1 MATALPTVSAPWNEP
16 AVLRRHPI
24 LMPLAMT
31 PLPQHQLASK
41 DLPLRRDKLFDTR
54 SGYDACVWQNAE
66 QAVLREHPI
75 LMPFAMT
82 PLQHQQLA
90 SKDLPLEREY
100 RFDTRAD

>member
-1 MATALPTVSAPWNEP
+1 
-16 AVLRRHPI
+16 
-24 LMPLAMT
+24 MPLAMT
-31 PLPQHQLASK
+31 PLPQQQLPSK
-41 DLPLRRDKLFDTR
+41 NLPLERENLLDTR
-54 SGYDACVWQNAE
+54 AGYDACVWQNAE